1 MSDTSPTST
10 PDLTARLEAMLAKG
24 QDNLLLRFS
33 LGKAY
38 WEAGHWDEANT
49 HLNAAL
55 GFDPQFSN
63 AWKLLGRVRLARDDR
78 AGARQAWEQGSAAA
92 TARGDAQVARE
103 IAIFLKRLDKA

>member
-1 MSDTSPTST
+1 MPEISAS

-33 LGKAY
+33 LGKAC
-38 WEAGHWDEANT
+38 WETARLDDAHA

-55 GFDPQFSN
+55 KFDSQFSN
-63 AWKLLGRVRLARDDR
+63 AWKLLGRVCLARGDR
-78 AGARQAWEQGSAAA
+78 AGARQAWEVGSAAA

-103 IAIFLKRLDKA
+103 IAVFLKRLDKA